1 MCTCDECC
9 KRSESPNKIIK
20 DKGQMKWEL
29 IIALSALRAKGKD
42 DQEEVTCKLK
52 SGEWVRVN
60 VRLQEKKRERTEH
73 FRE

>member
-1 MCTCDECC
+1 MTNE
-9 KRSESPNKIIK
+9 REF
-20 DKGQMKWEL
+20 

-42 DQEEVTCKLK
+42 DHEEVTCKLK